1 MSEYKD
7 DKELMDA
14 VNSIRSRFKTEF
26 EDTDKQQLSF
36 IDELNELIRKIFKD
50 DPTDVY
56 TTLSPG
62 ELENWKKKRW
72 KRWFIKKI
80 SKINIRVILY
90 FLLLSTITAFLI
102 SEAVSFYAIEST
114 IAVKSWIKAILTEM
128 CFIFLSGYRAVGFI
142 ESAFV
147 GILRVSIFC
156 LMLFVITSDLAFN
169 SVSTTAV
176 SDNIAQQIVL
186 VEKQIED
193 IQKTI
198 EFYKSKNWGTSVNKY
213 ELDKKALVNKLIA
226 LKEKQGEG
234 KTESVSKVVE
244 YQAWGRGVFRVILML
259 ISVLIT
265 RRLFKF

>member
-1 MSEYKD
+1 MSDKD
-7 DKELMDA
+7 EKELIDA
-14 VNSIRSRFKTEF
+14 VNNIRSRFKTEI

-72 KRWFIKKI
+72 KRWFSKKI
-80 SKINIRVILY
+80 SKIDTRSILY
-90 FLLLSTITAFLI
+90 ILLLSTITMFLV
-102 SEAVSFYAIEST
+102 SEAVSFYAVEST
-114 IAVKSWIKAILTEM
+114 IVAKGWIKAILTEV
-128 CFIFLSGYRAVGFI
+128 CFIFLSGYRATGFV
-142 ESAFV
+142 ESALV

-156 LMLFVITSDLAFN
+156 VMLFVITSDLAFK

-176 SDNIAQQIVL
+176 SNNISQQVVL

-198 EFYKSKNWGTSVNKY
+198 EFYKGKNWGTSVNRH
-213 ELDKKALVNKLIA
+213 ELEKKALVDKLIA

-244 YQAWGRGVFRVILML
+244 YQAWGRAAFRVILMF